1 MREAEEREIWKKLV
15 KEFRLEPLIMP
26 MGQGEDL
33 QVDSPCMVLGG
44 LNGSGKTRL
53 LLGLEAAAGE
63 DAILIDLPHL
73 CEQIKAIIRSRE
85 DADEMTEEISSAGP
99 SEDRLD
105 DLHRVLR
112 RRYEAVEWFGLE
124 IEPYDAA
131 VAARLVWSIDQS
143 VVPFFRAQHL
153 GRTYT
158 SLEMGL
164 GEFSIHLLFWILE
177 QYRDRRGMTLLLD
190 EPDAFLPPVGVQR
203 LMARLQGICVERGW
217 RLVIASHSEEM
228 IAAAVAQSALIL
240 VKRGLDGG
248 ITAQTAASTDDVGDH
263 LLTPASIDK
272 VIFCEDESAWYLIRA
287 MLSSGSIGLA
297 RTTAVTWGR
306 GEGYLRT
313 LVKTIPKPPNPQ
325 VKFAVAPDGDQRGKF
340 EESGSWPVW
349 FLPTTKDP
357 DDLFRT
363 LGDNP
368 ERLAILLGTRA
379 TELTTFLESLE
390 GDDSHD
396 WVNSVGERY
405 GRAHSLTVL
414 AHEWVL
420 TNSEIASACVAEL
433 LRAWKRR

>member
-1 MREAEEREIWKKLV
+1 MREAEEREIWKKLTE
-15 KEFRLEPLIMP
+15 EFRLGPLVAPI
-26 MGQGEDL
+26 EASDDL
-33 QVDSPCMVLGG
+33 QVDSACMVLGG

-63 DAILIDLPHL
+63 EAILIDLPHL

-85 DADEMTEEISSAGP
+85 DAEEMTEELSSAGP
-99 SEDRLD
+99 SSDRLD

-112 RRYEAVEWFGLE
+112 RRYDSVEWFGLE

-131 VAARLVWSIDQS
+131 VAARLIWSNDQS
-143 VVPFFRAQHL
+143 VVPFFRAQHQ

-158 SLEMGL
+158 SLDMGL

-240 VKRGLDGG
+240 VKRASNGG
-248 ITAQTAASTDDVGDH
+248 IVAQPAASADDVGDH

-287 MLSSGSIGLA
+287 LLTSGSIGLA

-325 VKFAVAPDGDQRGKF
+325 VKFAVAPDGDQRDKF
-340 EESGSWPVW
+340 VERGVWPVW
-349 FLPTTKDP
+349 FLPTSEDP

-363 LGDNP
+363 LGGNP
-368 ERLAILLGTRA
+368 ERLAVLLGT
-379 TELTTFLESLE
+379 TTSELTTFFESLE

-405 GRAHSLTVL
+405 GRAHALTVL
-414 AHEWVL
+414 AREWVFVH
-420 TNSEIASACVAEL
+420 SDIASACVSEL
-433 LRAWKRR
+433 FRGWK